1 MKMRTTLAALA
12 TIFAVSGVSAAQY
25 PDKMVK
31 LIVPFA
37 AGGNTDNLTRIFAE
51 GLSAKWGQTVVVEN
65 KAGAGSSI
73 GAAFVAR
80 SEADGYTL
88 LLGSVGMATN
98 QFLMKDMPYAQ
109 TALTPLSLVAQG
121 PNVLFVR
128 PNLPVKDVKE
138 LIDYAKSHSGGITF
152 ASSGVGTSPHLAAEL
167 FANRSGIDIVHVP
180 YKGAN
185 PAANDLMGGQVDA
198 FFSVLN
204 LMPFVEKG
212 LLRALAVSHEGRIPE
227 APQLP
232 TVDEAGAT
240 TGVISGTWFGFFT
253 PAETPENVQK
263 IIVDSLREVAADEN
277 TKKKIAAL
285 ALSPAYLGPDAFAE
299 FIKKEEQRWSEVI
312 KQQNITIN

>member
-1 MKMRTTLAALA
+1 
-12 TIFAVSGVSAAQY
+12 
-25 PDKMVK
+25 MVK

-65 KAGAGSSI
+65 KAGAGASI

-80 SEADGYTL
+80 SEPDGYTL

-98 QFLMKDMPYAQ
+98 QFLMKDMPYAPS
-109 TALTPLSLVAQG
+109 ALTPLSLVAQG

-128 PNLPVKDVKE
+128 PTLPVKDVKE
-138 LIDYAKSHSGGITF
+138 LIDYAKQHPGGITF

-167 FANRSGIDIVHVP
+167 FANRAGINIVHVP

-204 LMPFVEKG
+204 LMPYVEKG
-212 LLRALAVSHEGRIPE
+212 LIRALAVSHEKRISE
-227 APQLP
+227 EPQLP
-232 TVDEAGAT
+232 TVDEAGGT
-240 TGVISGTWFGFFT
+240 TGVVSGTWFGFFAPT
-253 PAETPENVQK
+253 DTPENVKK
-263 IIVDSLREVAADEN
+263 IIVDSLREVAENEN

-285 ALSPAYLGPDAFAE
+285 ALSPAYLGPEAFAT
-299 FIKKEEQRWSEVI
+299 FINKEEKRWSEVI
-312 KQQNITIN
+312 KQQNITVN